1 MTTLLQR
8 PLVRSLLATA
18 CALATAGLAQAQS
31 SPTVDV
37 RAKADLPRV
46 ALREAC
52 PQALAELPDAL
63 AVTAQ
68 DVATASLVT
77 VRFEI
82 EGGRL
87 HQLQTQGG
95 VGRQA
100 RAVQRA
106 VRALGCSNG
115 DAGRQVVQF
124 QVRFLD
130 PFDRSTS
137 QALALVDLSGR

>member
-1 MTTLLQR
+1 MSSPLQRTLL
-8 PLVRSLLATA
+8 AGA
-18 CALATAGLAQAQS
+18 CALVLTCPALAQGS
-31 SPTVDV
+31 GTVDV
-37 RAKADLPRV
+37 RAKAELPRV

-63 AVTAQ
+63 AATAQ
-68 DVATASLVT
+68 EVAAAGLVT

-87 HQLQTQGG
+87 YQLQSQGG

-106 VRALGCSNG
+106 VRGLGCSNG
-115 DAGRQVVQF
+115 EAGRQVVHF

-130 PFDRSTS
+130 PFERSTP
-137 QALALVDLSGR
+137 QKMALLDLHAR